1 MDKSVFYK
9 QEGKIGIISLSN
21 STNSNPLNLIV
32 LNEIVDVF
40 NMSAKN
46 EDICVIYRAEGKH
59 FTFGADLKY
68 VKELVSNNDM
78 LDESDEYS
86 WAWQKITIAMLE
98 HPGIIIVGYHGW
110 VVGGGFEHTLGSD
123 IRLAADNTKIMLPEL
138 DLGVFFSNGS
148 TKLLPAIIGE
158 GRAKQ
163 LMIMG
168 KEISAEKALDFG
180 LVSEICTPDKLDN
193 LLMSYAKKIIAKD
206 HLALKNAK
214 KLINKARSSSL
225 DTVLNNEGKAMVEA
239 GRSQSTKQRI
249 LSYLKSH

>member
-1 MDKSVFYK
+1 MGKSVSYK
-9 QEGKIGIISLSN
+9 QEGKIGIISLNN
-21 STNSNPLNLIV
+21 SAKSNPLNLTI
-32 LNEIVDVF
+32 LNEIVSAF
-40 NMSAKN
+40 NLSAKKG
-46 EDICVIYRAEGKH
+46 DVCVIYRAEGKH

-68 VKELVSNNDM
+68 VNELISNDDK

-86 WAWQKITIAMLE
+86 WAWQKVTTAMLE

-123 IRLAADNTKIMLPEL
+123 IRLAANNTRIMLPEL

-168 KEISAEKALDFG
+168 TEIDAQKAYDFG
-180 LVSEICTPDKLDN
+180 LVSEVCKSEELDD
-193 LLMSYAKKIIAKD
+193 LLMKYAKKIASKD
-206 HLALKNAK
+206 TQALTTAK
-214 KLINKARSSSL
+214 KLINKARNSSL
-225 DTVLNNEGKAMVEA
+225 DTVLDDEGKAMMEA
-239 GRSQSTKQRI
+239 SRSESTKQRI
-249 LSYLKSH
+249 LSFLKTH

>member
-1 MDKSVFYK
+1 MDKSVSYK
-9 QEGKIGIISLSN
+9 QEGKIGIISLIN
-21 STNSNPLNLIV
+21 SAKSNPLNLIT
-32 LNEIVDVF
+32 LNEIVDAF
-40 NMSAKN
+40 NLSAKK
-46 EDICVIYRAEGKH
+46 EDVCVIYRAEGKH

-68 VKELVSNNDM
+68 VNELVSNEDK

-86 WAWQKITIAMLE
+86 WAWQKTTTAMLE

-168 KEISAEKALDFG
+168 EEINAQKAYDFG
-180 LVSEICTPDKLDN
+180 LVNEICKSDELDD
-193 LLMSYAKKIIAKD
+193 LLMAYAKKIASKD
-206 HLALKNAK
+206 QQALIVAK
-214 KLINKARSSSL
+214 KLMKR
-225 DTVLNNEGKAMVEA
+225 T
-239 GRSQSTKQRI
+239 
-249 LSYLKSH
+249 